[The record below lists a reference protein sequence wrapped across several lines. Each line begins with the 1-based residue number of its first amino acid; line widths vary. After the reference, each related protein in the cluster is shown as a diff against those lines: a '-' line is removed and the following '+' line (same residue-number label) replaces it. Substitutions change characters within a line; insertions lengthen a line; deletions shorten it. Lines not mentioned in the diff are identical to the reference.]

1 METLEHLLDVL
12 DYKRE
17 VMSQMLLV
25 TTLLAVLAMSGV
37 VAIIATP
44 ERGWLRSFLLA
55 TLVVSTLAFIFA
67 TVLDALMLPGMKRA
81 IRDAAQ
87 ARALLDL
94 SDGVIW
100 GAILGT
106 VSLLVGIGGLG
117 FLFSRRLGI
126 VATGASMATAITF
139 VVCAVRLAHILR

>member
-37 VAIIATP
+37 AAIIAAP
-44 ERGWLRSFLLA
+44 ERGRLRSFLLA
-55 TLVVSTLAFIFA
+55 VLIVSTLAFIFA
-67 TVLDALMLPGMKRA
+67 TVLDALMLPGMKRT
-81 IRDAAQ
+81 IQNAAQ

-106 VSLLVGIGGLG
+106 VSLLVAIAGLG

-126 VATGASMATAITF
+126 VATVASSATAF
-139 VVCAVRLAHILR
+139 VFVACALRLAHILR